1 MSGLTITNFMT
12 SRMQLTRVL
21 LIAMPEFSFSG
32 DLSPDHLVAAKII
45 DGEQQLLTERIRHD
59 QQELKRLLHEDFEE
73 VGASGRSYDR
83 AQIIER
89 LMAEPVEQSPMPQ
102 LLEPRIRR
110 LSETLI
116 LLRWKTGADNPS
128 QRTSLWVH
136 SALGWQLLFHQGT
149 KLPKLLAD
157 VATSPC
163 TESETHAF
171 VRPLLPSDAPQ
182 VLEAFCSHPDMAR
195 QGEVKNLVEAENYI
209 QQLLKNPDKQVPLAI
224 VQGTGLV
231 GLVSASI
238 DPGNRNAWVWY
249 WMHAAHR
256 GGGLTS
262 RALAALAI
270 VLFTV
275 HQLHRLELG
284 LRVNNPASKKVA
296 ERCGFVLEGR
306 ERDKF
311 LINGE
316 RIDVLNYARLATD
329 QAPPIAALALHRAR
343 QDR

>member
-1 MSGLTITNFMT
+1 MPGLTIANFMT
-12 SRMQLTRVL
+12 SRLKPSCVL
-21 LIAMPEFSFSG
+21 LVAMPEFSVPG
-32 DLSPDHLVAAKII
+32 DLSPDHLVAAKILA
-45 DGEQQLLTERIRHD
+45 GEQQLLAQRIRHD
-59 QQELKRLLHEDFEE
+59 KQELKRLLHVDFEE
-73 VGASGRSYDR
+73 VGASGRSYNR
-83 AQIIER
+83 AQIIEQ
-89 LMAEPVEQSPMPQ
+89 LMGEPVEQSPTPQ
-102 LLEPRIRR
+102 LLEPRIRQ
-110 LSETLI
+110 LSESLV
-116 LLRWKTGADNPS
+116 LFRWKTGADNPS

-149 KLPKLLAD
+149 KLPKLPAD
-157 VATSPC
+157 AVASPC
-163 TESETHAF
+163 AESETQAF

-195 QGEVKNLVEAENYI
+195 QGEVKNLAEAENYI
-209 QQLLKNPDKQVPLAI
+209 QQLLKNPAQQVPLAI
-224 VQGTGLV
+224 VQSTGLV

-262 RALAALAI
+262 RALAALAL

-275 HQLHRLELG
+275 HRLHRLELG

-329 QAPPIAALALHRAR
+329 QAPPIAALPLR
-343 QDR
+343 

>member
-1 MSGLTITNFMT
+1 
-12 SRMQLTRVL
+12 
-21 LIAMPEFSFSG
+21 MPEFFVPG

-45 DGEQQLLTERIRHD
+45 DGEKLLLTRRIRHD

-83 AQIIER
+83 AQIIEQ
-89 LMAEPVEQSPMPQ
+89 LMDEPVEESPTLQ
-102 LLEPRIRR
+102 LLEPRIQQ
-110 LSETLI
+110 LSETLV
-116 LLRWKTGADNPS
+116 LLRWKTAADNPS

-136 SALGWQLLFHQGT
+136 SAQGWQLLFHQGT
-149 KLPKLLAD
+149 KLPKIPVD
-157 VATSPC
+157 VATAPRD
-163 TESETHAF
+163 ESGTQAF

-182 VLEAFCSHPDMAR
+182 VLEAFSSHPDMAR
-195 QGEVKNLVEAENYI
+195 QGEVQNLVEAKNYI
-209 QQLLKNPDKQVPLAI
+209 QHLLKNPEQQVPLAI
-224 VQGTGLV
+224 VQGTDLV

-238 DPGNRNAWVWY
+238 DSGNRNAWVWY
-249 WMHAAHR
+249 WMNAAHR
-256 GGGLTS
+256 GGGLAS
-262 RALAALAI
+262 RALAALADE
-270 VLFTV
+270 LFAV
-275 HQLHRLELG
+275 HQMHRLELG

-316 RIDVLNYARLATD
+316 RIDVLNYARLITD
-329 QAPPIAALALHRAR
+329 QVPPITALTLRRAR